1 MEINIKMDAED
12 AIKILTVKHG
22 NKELVEKQPPLN
34 NSRSLVEQVPK
45 SRKSSSG
52 KIKQVTW
59 SAEEK
64 AWLKKQSKPCKAN
77 GHYQK
82 TLEFL
87 FGKHRTIKSID
98 GCWRRLQRN
107 N

>member
-1 MEINIKMDAED
+1 MEAED
-12 AIKILTVKHG
+12 AIKIMTTKNG
-22 NKELVEKQPPLN
+22 NKELVEKQLPLN

-45 SRKSSSG
+45 SRKNSSG
-52 KIKQVTW
+52 KIKHIPW
-59 SAEEK
+59 SKEEK

-77 GHYQK
+77 GSYQK
-82 TLEFL
+82 TLKTL
-87 FGKHRTIKSID
+87 FGNHRTIKSID

>member
-12 AIKILTVKHG
+12 AIKIMTAKNG
-22 NKELVEKQPPLN
+22 NEELVEKELPLN
-34 NSRSLVEQVPK
+34 NSRSLVEQIPK
-45 SRKSSSG
+45 SRKSGSG

-59 SAEEK
+59 SAKEK

-77 GHYQK
+77 GHHQK
-82 TLEFL
+82 TLKSL
-87 FGKHRTIKSID
+87 FGNHRTIKSID
-98 GCWRRLQRN
+98 GCWRRIQRN

>member
-1 MEINIKMDAED
+1 MDAED
-12 AIKILTVKHG
+12 AIKIMTAKNG
-22 NKELVEKQPPLN
+22 NEELVEKELPLN

-45 SRKSSSG
+45 SRKNSSG

-59 SAEEK
+59 SAKEK

-77 GHYQK
+77 GHHQK
-82 TLEFL
+82 TLQRL
-87 FGKHRTIKSID
+87 FGNPRTIKSID
-98 GCWRRLQRN
+98 GCWRRIQRN